1 MTSDLMSVTEE
12 VLNDTNPLDT
22 LLFHMKIE
30 NGLSEAEV
38 AELLGITRQNVTSRL
53 RKVYKR
59 IRERC

>member
-1 MTSDLMSVTEE
+1 MSVTEE